1 MQSSPR
7 EKYLLKYICVAL
19 TDSLKDSFPGAIWN
33 TKDVKNSMPTGGCT
47 RFSGDKTP
55 VIFGMCKKEK
65 PSITLGKIITPN
77 RRDAGSSNYSDDN
90 QVSSRHPSFTDVMAK
105 GRV

>member
-1 MQSSPR
+1 MQSSPG
-7 EKYLLKYICVAL
+7 EKYVLKYICAAL
-19 TDSLKDSFPGAIWN
+19 TDSLKDPFPGAIWN
-33 TKDVKNSMPTGGCT
+33 IKDVKNSMPTGGCT

-55 VIFGMCKKEK
+55 VIFGMCKKK
-65 PSITLGKIITPN
+65 AQRN
-77 RRDAGSSNYSDDN
+77 AGQNHQYSDDN